1 MDLNVLEEREISKYQ
16 RGITA
21 HHAEISKNWEILE

>member
-16 RGITA
+16 WGITA
-21 HHAEISKNWEILE
+21 HHAEISKNREILE